1 MPQGVDDLTAERT
14 EIIVRRINLRGLEMP
29 REQVRHLGRVRLG
42 LFFLKT
48 GQAVNEPVR
57 IPTFEGFGGNL
68 VKHVEGIFLVHSF
81 RVSDRSGSPMIS
93 SILRPTC
100 TPCRMV
106 Q

>member
-1 MPQGVDDLTAERT
+1 LPQGVDDLTAERT

-68 VKHVEGIFLVHSF
+68 VKQWKAFSPSI
-81 RVSDRSGSPMIS
+81 RSGSPMIS